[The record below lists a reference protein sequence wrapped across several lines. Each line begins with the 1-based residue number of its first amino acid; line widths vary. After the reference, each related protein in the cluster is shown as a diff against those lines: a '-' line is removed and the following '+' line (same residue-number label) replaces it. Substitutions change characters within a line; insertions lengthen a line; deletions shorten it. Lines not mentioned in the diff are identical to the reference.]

1 MQANRRTLL
10 RSGPALIFMSS
21 PLWLAAC
28 QPKSAGTP
36 QLQPLPD
43 GLREQAWSAEASAG
57 VQAQTL
63 QQHAH
68 AARSQL
74 EQASGQAFKAL
85 LQLQA
90 APDGDM
96 NPIATAYAQRL
107 GEGWSR
113 FDDQR
118 FDTTA
123 VSWRRGP
130 QALLLAWTQKPVS
143 GEPPTRLVLLGSNF
157 AQD

>member
-10 RSGPALIFMSS
+10 RSGPALVVMGS

-28 QPKSAGTP
+28 HPQAAP
-36 QLQPLPD
+36 QLLPLPD
-43 GLREQAWSAEASAG
+43 GLREQAWPAEASAG

-68 AARSQL
+68 ATRGQL
-74 EQASGQAFKAL
+74 EQGTGQAFKPL

-90 APDGDM
+90 APDADM
-96 NPIATAYAQRL
+96 NPIANAYAQRL

-123 VSWRRGP
+123 VSWRRGE
-130 QALLLAWTQKPVS
+130 QALLLAWTQKPVD
-143 GEPPTRLVLLGSNF
+143 GAPPTRLVLLGSNL
-157 AQD
+157 AQG